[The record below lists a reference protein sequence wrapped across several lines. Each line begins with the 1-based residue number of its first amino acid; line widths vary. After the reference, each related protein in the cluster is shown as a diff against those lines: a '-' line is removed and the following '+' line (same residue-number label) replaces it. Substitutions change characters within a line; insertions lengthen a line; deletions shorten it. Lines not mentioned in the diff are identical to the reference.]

1 MLFLQLL
8 PEVLSKG
15 FVFTF
20 YTDSP
25 PVEERNIDPDSE
37 PSENALNNLAKEIPY
52 SWESLGRR
60 LGVKETKIRCI
71 RADNV
76 QFPSPEDKAFQ
87 MLMAWYDMGD
97 SNYRTLEKALTAEDK
112 GRLVKKYC
120 RAHKET

>member
-37 PSENALNNLAKEIPY
+37 PSENALNNLSKEIPY

-120 RAHKET
+120 RADKKT